1 MKRILLVICAAPLLA
16 AYWTQR
22 VPQKYVSLHN
32 PFEGQSDAV
41 SAGEKLY
48 ARYCA
53 PCHGKDAEGMG
64 RHPALRS
71 PMLRRV
77 TSGQL
82 FWLLRNGELGRGMPS
97 WSNLPEQQRWQIVSY
112 LKSIQ

>member
-1 MKRILLVICAAPLLA
+1 MKRMLLVVSTAPLLA
-16 AYWTQR
+16 VYWAQH
-22 VPQKYVSLHN
+22 VPLKYVSLQN
-32 PFEGQSDAV
+32 PFEGQSGAV

-48 ARYCA
+48 AWHCA
-53 PCHGKDAEGMG
+53 PCHGKQAEGV
-64 RHPALRS
+64 RHNPTLRS
-71 PMLRRV
+71 PAMRRV
-77 TSGQL
+77 TPGQL